1 MRAVRSAGPKDFER
15 SSSNP
20 RSDPAG
26 AQMGKPQVWGA
37 ALSEAHQ
44 SPLPLPFPLIQI
56 DPTEFNLLDSP
67 ISISFPPLSQTPAQV
82 VELVDTHDSGS
93 CAARCGGSSPP
104 LGTKKDK
111 AAFSGLFCD

>member
-1 MRAVRSAGPKDFER
+1 MRAARSAGPKDFER

-44 SPLPLPFPLIQI
+44 FPLPLPFPLNQL
-56 DPTEFNLLDSP
+56 DLTEFNLLESS
-67 ISISFPPLSQTPAQV
+67 ISIFFPTFHRHLP
-82 VELVDTHDSGS
+82 
-93 CAARCGGSSPP
+93 RWWNW
-104 LGTKKDK
+104 
-111 AAFSGLFCD
+111 